1 VRLIDFGLR
10 ITAKSDNLFI
20 LCPELAVLH
29 PAATP
34 VNVPAVPGV
43 PDTEEM
49 RAALERKVL
58 RADTSL
64 LFFRQGSAHFGR
76 FFISGQELDLSCL
89 VGTSSSQGAETEP
102 AVPAADDVKEDDG
115 SLPVGENRAVVLNFV
130 EEVDRVWVTSLQ
142 AARSRDV
149 LSVQLDDM
157 AKEGVSHLAYVI
169 FFSEIYSD
177 GGGGGGQGHLFKRKT
192 LFIHH
197 YLLFST
203 EIKR

>member
-10 ITAKSDNLFI
+10 ITAKADNLFI

-34 VNVPAVPGV
+34 VNIPAVPGV

-89 VGTSSSQGAETEP
+89 LGGTSSSQGAETEP

-115 SLPVGENRAVVLNFV
+115 SLPVGEKRAVVLNFV
-130 EEVDRVWVTSLQ
+130 EEVDRVWVTSQQ
-142 AARSRDV
+142 AANSRDM
-149 LSVQLDDM
+149 LSLQLDDM
-157 AKEGVSHLAYVI
+157 AKEGVSHLVQVI
-169 FFSEIYSD
+169 FFS
-177 GGGGGGQGHLFKRKT
+177 
-192 LFIHH
+192 
-197 YLLFST
+197 
-203 EIKR
+203 

>member
-1 VRLIDFGLR
+1 MSRILNTDDKVRAELICTLPGSQVRLIDFGLR
-10 ITAKSDNLFI
+10 ITAKADNLFV

-89 VGTSSSQGAETEP
+89 LGTSSQGAETEP
-102 AVPAADDVKEDDG
+102 PAVPTADDVKEDDG
-115 SLPVGENRAVVLNFV
+115 SLPVGEKRAVVLNFV
-130 EEVDRVWVTSLQ
+130 EEVDRVWVTSQQ
-142 AARSRDV
+142 AAHSRDV
-149 LSVQLDDM
+149 LSLQLDDM
-157 AKEGVSHLAYVI
+157 AKEGVSHLAQLI
-169 FFSEIYSD
+169 FLSE
-177 GGGGGGQGHLFKRKT
+177 GQFHLFQR
-192 LFIHH
+192 
-197 YLLFST
+197 
-203 EIKR
+203 

>member
-34 VNVPAVPGV
+34 VNLPAVPGV
-43 PDTEEM
+43 PDTEET

-76 FFISGQELDLSCL
+76 FFINGQELDLSCL
-89 VGTSSSQGAETEP
+89 VGIASQGAETEPP

-115 SLPVGENRAVVLNFV
+115 SLPVGEKRAVVLNFV
-130 EEVDRVWVTSLQ
+130 EEVDRVWVTSQQ
-142 AARSRDV
+142 AANSRDV
-149 LSVQLDDM
+149 LSLQLDDM
-157 AKEGVSHLAYVI
+157 AKEGVSHLAQVV
-169 FFSEIYSD
+169 FFSE
-177 GGGGGGQGHLFKRKT
+177 GQFYPIQR
-192 LFIHH
+192 
-197 YLLFST
+197 
-203 EIKR
+203 